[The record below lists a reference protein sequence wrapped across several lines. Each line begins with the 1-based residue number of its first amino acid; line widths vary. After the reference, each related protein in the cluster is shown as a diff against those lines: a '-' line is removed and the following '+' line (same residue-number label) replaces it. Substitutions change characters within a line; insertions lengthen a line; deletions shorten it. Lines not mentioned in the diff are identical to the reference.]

1 MHLDRY
7 LKICALT
14 ISYINML
21 LWSFLLIA
29 YPTFLKLK
37 KNCAIMI
44 SDPYIDT
51 KIIVSY
57 QFKVITP
64 ILVSKYILQQY
75 I

>member
-51 KIIVSY
+51 KCIVSY
-57 QFKVITP
+57 
-64 ILVSKYILQQY
+64 
-75 I
+75 

>member
-1 MHLDRY
+1 
-7 LKICALT
+7 
-14 ISYINML
+14 ML

-51 KIIVSY
+51 KCIVPY

-64 ILVSKYILQQY
+64 ILVAKYILQQY

>member
-1 MHLDRY
+1 
-7 LKICALT
+7 
-14 ISYINML
+14 ML